1 MTYDKMA
8 WGLKHFKA
16 VVMGVWGLL
25 AYLPVDQEAGEMNAV
40 LLLPFILTLGSQTAD
55 WWVGV
60 THIQGRVSY
69 PS

>member
-25 AYLPVDQEAGEMNAV
+25 AYLPVDQEAGEMKDGAQSTFSFSLCLEPQ
-40 LLLPFILTLGSQTAD
+40 LL
-55 WWVGV
+55 
-60 THIQGRVSY
+60 
-69 PS
+69 